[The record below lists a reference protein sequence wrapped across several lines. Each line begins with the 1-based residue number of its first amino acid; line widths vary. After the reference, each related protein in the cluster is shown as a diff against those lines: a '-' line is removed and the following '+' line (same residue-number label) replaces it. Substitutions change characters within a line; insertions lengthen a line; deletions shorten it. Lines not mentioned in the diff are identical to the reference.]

1 MNKFLLEKL
10 NQMDLYYISS
20 IDSTEGF
27 FVQFNDAPV
36 PFEQLIPLYHL
47 ANVFGYN
54 LQVNKTNKIT
64 VNFIKK

>member
-1 MNKFLLEKL
+1 MNKFLKNKLE
-10 NQMDLYYISS
+10 QMDLYYISS
-20 IDSTEGF
+20 IDSNDGF
-27 FVQFNDAPV
+27 FVQFNDSPV

-54 LQVNKTNKIT
+54 LHINKTNKIT